1 MSEPDPFEEVS
12 ERLYA
17 ALREDDVS
25 RVQQL
30 VNSLHPAE
38 IGTLLESLPHD
49 ERLLVWEQ
57 VHEAMV
63 GKVLTHLHETVRAGL
78 IRDMETAEL
87 IAATEDLDP
96 DDLADLIPEL
106 PDAVIAQLLS
116 TMDAQERAR
125 LEAVLPYPEDTAG
138 GLMNVDTVTVRA
150 GLTLEVVLRYLRL
163 LGRLPE
169 TTDSLMV
176 VNRAG
181 RLLGVLP
188 LSQVLTRDSNLTVA
202 EVMRHDV
209 EGIPADTPAP
219 EVAKRFEQRDLVTAP
234 VVDAHGRLLGRITID
249 DVVDVIRDEGESSL
263 MRMAGLD
270 EQEDMFAPVGQ
281 SVRRRAVWLAVNLVA
296 AFTVASVIGL
306 FDTTIE
312 KLVALAVLMPVV
324 ASMGGVAG
332 NQTLTLVI
340 RGIALGQVGIS
351 NAPRLVLK
359 ELGVGFVNGL
369 VWALIVAILAGLW
382 FKSISLGAVI
392 GGAIVVN
399 LLVAAFSGATVPL
412 ALRRLG
418 IDPALAG
425 SVVLTTVTDVVGF
438 FVFLGLAAMF
448 LV

>member
-1 MSEPDPFEEVS
+1 MTEPDPFEEAS
-12 ERLYA
+12 ERVYA
-17 ALREDDVS
+17 ALREDDLP
-25 RVQQL
+25 RVRQL

-38 IGTLLESLPHD
+38 IGTLLESLPQD
-49 ERLLVWEQ
+49 ERLRAWGQ
-57 VHEAMV
+57 VDREVA
-63 GKVLTHLHETVRAGL
+63 GEVLTHLHEDVRAVL
-78 IRDMETAEL
+78 IREMDTDEL
-87 IAATEDLDP
+87 IAVTEDLDP
-96 DDLADLIPEL
+96 DDLADLIHEL
-106 PDAVIAQLLS
+106 PDAAIAQLLS

-138 GLMNVDTVTVRA
+138 GLMNVDTINVRA

-176 VNRAG
+176 VNRVG
-181 RLLGVLP
+181 QLLGVLP
-188 LSQVLTRDSNLTVA
+188 LSEVLTRDANLTVA
-202 EVMRHDV
+202 EVMRHE

-263 MRMAGLD
+263 MRMAGLN
-270 EQEDMFAPVGQ
+270 EEEDMFAPVGR
-281 SVRRRAVWLAVNLVA
+281 SARRRAVWLAVNLVA

-306 FDTTIE
+306 FDATIE

-340 RGIALGQVGIS
+340 RGIALGQVGVS
-351 NAPRLVLK
+351 NAPRLLLK
-359 ELGVGFVNGL
+359 ELGVGLLNGL
-369 VWALIVAILAGLW
+369 AWALIIAVLAGLW
-382 FKSISLGAVI
+382 FNSVSLGAVI
-392 GGAIVVN
+392 GGAIAVN
-399 LLVAAFSGATVPL
+399 LLVAAFAGATIPL

-425 SVVLTTVTDVVGF
+425 SVVLTTVTDVTGF